1 MCARAEAPLLK
12 DRDFLYREVLQQLP
26 GDVWVVFGQ
35 SLTAEEAAHVQG
47 VPSVK
52 GVIRGDMG
60 ASGWVIAPV
69 EGGAQSRVTY
79 VALTD
84 LKVRERRAPGRGG
97 APRTGLGQALAIRS
111 SAAQLCLLPCQA
123 SATLLHNA
131 GVSRYCQYAILR
143 PGAARSPGSPT
154 WRSQTSRCGAAQPSL
169 ARI

>member
-1 MCARAEAPLLK
+1 MRAEAPLLK

-35 SLTAEEAAHVQG
+35 SLTAEEAARVQG

-84 LKVRERRAPGRGG
+84 LKVRAEQGPGCGG
-97 APRTGLGQALAIRS
+97 VPCPGFGQAFMFRS
-111 SAAQLCLLPCQA
+111 NAAKLCLLPHHA
-123 SATLLHNA
+123 SATPWQKHELEQGDLLSCCTQSKLSSA
-131 GVSRYCQYAILR
+131 VQI
-143 PGAARSPGSPT
+143 
-154 WRSQTSRCGAAQPSL
+154 
-169 ARI
+169 

>member
-1 MCARAEAPLLK
+1 MQMGMQLQTGKACCTALAKPPGVSWVVFVRAEAPLLK

-26 GDVWVVFGQ
+26 GNVWVVFGQ
-35 SLTAEEAAHVQG
+35 SLTAEEAARVQG

-84 LKVRERRAPGRGG
+84 LKVLAEQGPGCSE
-97 APRTGLGQALAIRS
+97 APRPGFGQAKIVFKCVAAVLAAS
-111 SAAQLCLLPCQA
+111 PCQRN
-123 SATLLHNA
+123 ATAYQRLSVIRLPPY
-131 GVSRYCQYAILR
+131 SE
-143 PGAARSPGSPT
+143 
-154 WRSQTSRCGAAQPSL
+154 
-169 ARI
+169 